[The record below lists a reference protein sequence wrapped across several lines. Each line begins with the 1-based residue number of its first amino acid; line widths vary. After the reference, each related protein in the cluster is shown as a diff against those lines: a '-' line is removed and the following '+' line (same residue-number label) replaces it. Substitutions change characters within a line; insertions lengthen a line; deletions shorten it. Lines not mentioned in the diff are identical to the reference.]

1 MKVQILDYS
10 THQGAAALFK
20 RYIPDDVEVIT
31 HYIYSEDSITKAR
44 DDAGITHVIHSGS
57 SLSINEQHP
66 FTGLAL
72 NYIHILSDQGIK
84 QMGICFGHQL
94 LCRALVG
101 PQAVRSSPNG
111 FEAGWCDVVFVD
123 GATQVP
129 GLSGVESMWQHHFD
143 EVIELPPDSEL
154 IATATHS
161 PVQAWLNSSL
171 KIMGMQF
178 HPEFDRDSGN
188 SYFLNDRPL
197 LEQHGMDADQMIRR
211 GPSGEHGNSVFGY
224 FLNQF

>member
-10 THQGAAALFK
+10 THQGAATLFK
-20 RYIPDDVEVIT
+20 RYIPDDIEVST
-31 HYIYSEDSITKAR
+31 HYIYSEDSIAKACEET
-44 DDAGITHVIHSGS
+44 GITHVIHSGS

-66 FTGLAL
+66 FSDLAL
-72 NYIHILSDQGIK
+72 DNIHRLKDQRISQLGV
-84 QMGICFGHQL
+84 CFGHQL

-101 PQAVRSSPNG
+101 QQAIQASPNG

-123 GATQVP
+123 GATPIP
-129 GLSGVESMWQHHFD
+129 GLSGVEVMWQHHFD
-143 EVIELPPDSEL
+143 EVTELPADSEL

-161 PVQAWLNSSL
+161 PIQAWLNSSL
-171 KIMGMQF
+171 RVMGMQF

-188 SYFLNDRPL
+188 AYFLNDRAL
-197 LEQHGMDADQMIRR
+197 LQQHDMDADALTQS
-211 GPSGEHGNSVFGY
+211 GPSGKHGESIFNY